1 MINTYVGYK
10 IIAQDMTRSIQRI
23 AEQPVVERETEYYRE
38 NITKVKSIKDLVG
51 DSRLF
56 NYAMKAHG
64 LEDMSYARAFMVKV
78 LEGGIDSN
86 ESFANKLT
94 DTRYREFAETFN
106 FARYKETAT
115 VFTRAQQGTIDKY
128 LRQTL
133 ESDAGAT
140 NEGVRLALY
149 FERKAPTIKNAF
161 QILADPALT
170 KVVFTALAIPAT
182 FSSAA
187 IDKQA
192 ALLESKLD
200 FDELKTSDG
209 AAEFLKKFT
218 ALWEIDN
225 PSSAASS
232 PALLIA
238 QPAEFGISMDLMM
251 TMQKM
256 RL

>member
-10 IIAQDMTRSIQRI
+10 IIAQDMTKSLARV
-23 AEQPVVERETEYYRE
+23 ADQPVVERETEYYLE
-38 NITKVKSIKDLVG
+38 NITKVKSVKDLMA

-64 LEDMSYARAFMVKV
+64 LEDMSYAKAFMVKV
-78 LEGGIDSN
+78 LEGGVDN
-86 ESFANKLT
+86 DQSFANKLT

-106 FARYKETAT
+106 FARYKDTAT
-115 VFTRAQQGTIDKY
+115 VFTRAQQGTVDKY

-133 ESDAGAT
+133 EADAGST

-161 QILADPALT
+161 QILSDPALT
-170 KVVFTALAIPAT
+170 KVVFTALAIPST
-182 FSSAA
+182 FSSAN

-192 ALLESKLD
+192 ALLESKID
-200 FDELKTSDG
+200 FDELKTADG
-209 AAEFLKKFT
+209 TAEFLKKFT

-225 PSSAASS
+225 PSNAASS
-232 PALLIA
+232 PALLIS